1 MRNVIAWLAMM
12 LGIVSLV
19 TVLESGEPHRA
30 IAVNP
35 TLAMH
40 FPR

>member
-12 LGIVSLV
+12 LGIVSLI
-19 TVLESGEPHRA
+19 TVLEAGEPHKV

-40 FPR
+40 FSR

>member
-12 LGIVSLV
+12 LGILSLV
-19 TVLESGEPHRA
+19 TVLQSGEPPKA

-35 TLAMH
+35 TLALH
-40 FPR
+40 LPR